1 MARSGRNPIRPP
13 LRKFPASTK
22 KSNEA
27 GFLKRKARKSQAPSE
42 VYEYEPSKTRRAKVD
57 SGFDRDELKSFG
69 GAVSDGESD
78 AGEPSRARLIG
89 ENEDNEAIGSDDDE
103 EIDSDA
109 AFEESDEDRFAGFK
123 FASEQKPPKKKSGAA
138 RRAGKVRFAGVD
150 LNEDDVEASAH
161 EGTSEDEEDEED
173 GDPSDFIDI
182 LDVLDGKGEVDTGS
196 DAGDEDRSAGPAGSH
211 LATHRHSADESD
223 SPDSA
228 SEEEARSMDDDA
240 PGITISDDE
249 DDTMDTTEALD
260 NLQNFVTNLGG
271 LESPK
276 GIAKRK
282 GDASQNPQ
290 PAKRRHI
297 IKERTEAGAENEFG
311 AHTNGAKLN
320 LDDLLAPLAESS
332 STSALASLQKSV
344 KTLRPPSPSTSKG
357 KGKAGSD
364 AASSKSKKPR
374 TLAAPLPQ
382 RTQERLDRE
391 AAYEQTK
398 TEVDKWSDSM
408 KRIKDAEHLSFP
420 LQPEPKTAT
429 SNLELAARFKPK
441 TELESGISKLLQS
454 AHLREEDIAETED
467 SALQAQQL
475 TVEEVAARRAE
486 LRKMR
491 ELMYRAEV
499 RAHRVKKIKS
509 KTYRRLRRKEKEKLD
524 GATGDDD
531 MDEEEMRLRKE
542 VDRARERATLRHK
555 NTGKWAKSMS
565 GKQGLGEDERRA
577 IEEMLDRGEKLKRK
591 IQGQDS
597 DSEQDDESDED
608 EEDADEDTIK
618 ARAFEELAR
627 LRDDHSAPAGK
638 ARGVFEMKFMKD
650 AMARDSAK
658 ADRERDD
665 FIRELGGN
673 AGLEDHSG
681 DNDTTPVGDEDVTV
695 QRLGGR
701 VIYQPGAL
709 PVRTNS
715 RIVPLSTA
723 SDTSSVTLK
732 STDLVTPSPIEARQT
747 IPSRMEASTRQS
759 NDDSSSSNP
768 WLASRD
774 EPRPHVTRKK
784 NEVIVSKTSGA
795 ADKSKNR
802 LKKQSKKLDEERTK
816 ARDDAEIEISMDN
829 VLKPTE
835 PRAEPASLIAPII
848 SEDDDSDANSEVE
861 EQEKMISA
869 KQNGGKNGQIAFQQ
883 RDLVALA
890 FAGDNVVQQFEE
902 VKRRE
907 MAEDAPQEVDT
918 TLPGWG
924 SWGGTGARKQPPKP
938 HLIKKVAG
946 VDPGTRADYGKA
958 HVIISEKRDKKAA
971 KYLVKDLPYPYTSK
985 AQFERSMET
994 PLGTEWNTRLGFQ
1007 KGTLPKIVK
1016 KMGTVINPLE
1026 KLF

>member
-1 MARSGRNPIRPP
+1 MARAGRNPTRPP
-13 LRKFPASTK
+13 PPRKSPASIK

-27 GFLKRKARKSQAPSE
+27 GFLKRKARKTQAE
-42 VYEYEPSKTRRAKVD
+42 VYEYEPSRTRRAKVD
-57 SGFDRDELKSFG
+57 SGFDRDELKTFG
-69 GAVSDGESD
+69 GAVSDGDSD

-89 ENEDNEAIGSDDDE
+89 ENEENEAIASDDDE

-123 FASEQKPPKKKSGAA
+123 FASEGA
-138 RRAGKVRFAGVD
+138 GQVRFAGVD
-150 LNEDDVEASAH
+150 LNEEDADAS
-161 EGTSEDEEDEED
+161 TSEDGEEEEEE

-196 DAGDEDRSAGPAGSH
+196 DAGDGDRSARSDLHSEDESGSSEEEDRSGG
-211 LATHRHSADESD
+211 
-223 SPDSA
+223 
-228 SEEEARSMDDDA
+228 DDA
-240 PGITISDDE
+240 AGISISDDE
-249 DDTMDTTEALD
+249 DDEMDDNAALD
-260 NLQNFVTNLGG
+260 NLQSFVTNLGG
-271 LESPK
+271 TA
-276 GIAKRK
+276 AKRK
-282 GDASQNPQ
+282 GDAPQNPQ

-311 AHTNGAKLN
+311 AHTNGTKLN
-320 LDDLLAPLAESS
+320 IDDLLAPLAETS

-344 KTLRPPSPSTSKG
+344 KALRSSASKG
-357 KGKAGSD
+357 TAESD

-420 LQPEPKTAT
+420 LQPQPKTTT
-429 SNLELAARFKPK
+429 SNLELAARFKP
-441 TELESGISKLLQS
+441 TTQLESGISKLLQS
-454 AHLREEDIAETED
+454 AHLREEDIAGTED

-475 TVEEVAARRAE
+475 SVEEVAARRAE

-524 GATGDDD
+524 GGAEGGDLD
-531 MDEEEMRLRKE
+531 MDEDEVRLRKE
-542 VDRARERATLRHK
+542 VERARERATLRHK
-555 NTGKWAKSMS
+555 NTGKWAKAMA
-565 GKQGLGEDERRA
+565 GKQGLGEDQRRA

-597 DSEQDDESDED
+597 DSEQDEESDEGE
-608 EEDADEDTIK
+608 EEDEDVDENTIK
-618 ARAFEELAR
+618 ARAFEELAQ
-627 LRDDHSAPAGK
+627 LRNDPADAATSGK
-638 ARGVFEMKFMKD
+638 VRGVFEMKFMKD

-665 FIRELGGN
+665 FIRELGGHGG
-673 AGLEDHSG
+673 AEEHSG
-681 DNDTTPVGDEDVTV
+681 DNDSMPAGDEDVAV
-695 QRLGGR
+695 ERLGGR
-701 VIYQPGAL
+701 VTYQPGAV
-709 PVRTNS
+709 PVRTNP

-732 STDLVTPSPIEARQT
+732 STDLITPSPIDAPQT
-747 IPSRMEASTRQS
+747 VPSRSGLAASITQS
-759 NDDSSSSNP
+759 NDIPSSSSNP
-768 WLASRD
+768 WLVSRED
-774 EPRPHVTRKK
+774 ARPHATRKK
-784 NEVIVSKTSGA
+784 NEVVVSKTSGA

-802 LKKQSKKLDEERTK
+802 LKKQSKKLGDERAK

-829 VLKPTE
+829 VLEPAE
-835 PRAEPASLIAPII
+835 PRAKPAAPLRAPTVPL
-848 SEDDDSDANSEVE
+848 DDGSDGDNSEVE
-861 EQEKMISA
+861 EQEKMLTA
-869 KQNGGKNGQIAFQQ
+869 KQNGRKNGQVAFQQ

-924 SWGGTGARKQPPKP
+924 SWGGTGARKQAPKP
-938 HLIKKVAG
+938 HLIKKIAG
-946 VDPGTRADYGKA
+946 IDPTTRADHGKA

-971 KYLVKDLPYPYTSK
+971 KYLVRDLPYPYTSK

-994 PLGTEWNTRLGFQ
+994 PLGTEWNTRRGFQ
-1007 KGTLPKIVK
+1007 KGTLPRIVK